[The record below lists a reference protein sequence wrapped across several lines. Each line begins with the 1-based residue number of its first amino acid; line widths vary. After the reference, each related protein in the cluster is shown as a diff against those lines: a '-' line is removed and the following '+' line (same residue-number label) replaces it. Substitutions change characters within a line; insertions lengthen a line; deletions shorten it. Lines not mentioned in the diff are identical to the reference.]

1 MRVVAIDVLKNGFE
15 LAEPLYDARSCIARR
30 HQVLVR
36 VEAEDGSVGWGESA
50 AFGGSHEL
58 VARAVAQLVAPLIGT
73 TAHPRQLSRSLLQAT
88 AHYGHVGVV
97 VSAISGIETALW
109 DLWGVVSGL
118 SLSHLLGGEASPV
131 RWYGTTGFYR
141 GEDRTGSLSV
151 LRDDLAT
158 ALASEPAGLK
168 IKVGRYGV
176 TDAIERAQEAR
187 SALGPDRLL
196 ILDANNSFNVPDALR
211 VMEGVRDLGVYF
223 FEEPIPFGNP
233 EASREL
239 RLRGAVP
246 VGGYE
251 LDPTFA
257 GCRRYLEAR
266 AVDFIQPDA
275 CWSGG
280 VAETMAIAD
289 LAHRFDV
296 GFVPHN
302 FASAVATAANYHVV
316 SAVGG
321 DLIELDL
328 TGSSA
333 SNPTALR
340 AMGWHVDDGYL
351 QAPTLP
357 GLGVAGVG
365 EWALDG

>member
-1 MRVVAIDVLKNGFE
+1 MRVTAVEVITNGFD
-15 LAEPLYDARSCIARR
+15 LDEPLFDARSRITQR

-36 VEAEDGSVGWGESA
+36 IEAEDGSVGWGEAA

-58 VARAVAQLVAPLIGT
+58 VAVAIKQLAAPLIGHPARPRE
-73 TAHPRQLSRSLLQAT
+73 TARSLLRDT

-97 VSAISGIETALW
+97 VSAISGIEIALW
-109 DLWGVVSGL
+109 DLQGAASGL
-118 SLSHLLGGEASPV
+118 DLSALLGGEARPV

-141 GEDRTGSLSV
+141 GGSRADEVTV
-151 LRDDLAT
+151 LRDDLAA
-158 ALASEPAGLK
+158 ALDSDPSGLK
-168 IKVGRYGV
+168 IKVGRHGV
-176 TDAIERAQEAR
+176 DEAIGRAHQAR
-187 SALGPDRLL
+187 AALGPERLL
-196 ILDANNSFNVPDALR
+196 ILDANNAFTVPEALR
-211 VMEGVRDLGVYF
+211 VMSGVRELDILF

-233 EASREL
+233 DASREL
-239 RLRGAVP
+239 RLSGAVP

-266 AVDFIQPDA
+266 AVDYIQPDA

-280 VAETMAIAD
+280 IAETMAIAD
-289 LAHRFDV
+289 LAHRLDL

-302 FASAVATAANYHVV
+302 FSSIVATAANYHVV

-328 TGSSA
+328 TGNSA
-333 SNPTALR
+333 SDPSVLR
-340 AMGWHVDDGYL
+340 TMGWRMEGGYL
-351 QAPTLP
+351 QAPSSP
-357 GLGVAGVG
+357 GLGLVSVG
-365 EWALDG
+365 EWASHA